1 MKQVFGICICF
12 WFLDFCLFFFTF
24 FCVCEKAYLWISF
37 SFLLHFFFF
46 CCSMPLELDLV
57 HFWISGQEYHIW
69 HTHDFCVCSLRQKSG
84 TLASVHLY
92 CDERVQHVYDFSKS
106 LLILK
111 KETNKNNSNKNNL
124 NLYFIMRFLMLNIF
138 SWRSCFYHL

>member
-1 MKQVFGICICF
+1 MFLVFR
-12 WFLDFCLFFFTF
+12 FLPFFLYFFLCVWKSLFVNQFFIPF
-24 FCVCEKAYLWISF
+24 AF
-37 SFLLHFFFF
+37 FFFF